1 MYKRLT
7 LLLLL
12 TLLTLIT
19 LAPQSTFAEEA
30 TSHIDIN
37 LKNTMI
43 DIMQPITINL
53 ILTTNNYKMYRT
65 RTVYNPITFEPM
77 TYANYE
83 EFRNDMLAKSTL
95 DH

>member
-1 MYKRLT
+1 MYKKLT
-7 LLLLL
+7 LLL
-12 TLLTLIT
+12 LLTLIT

-53 ILTTNNYKMYRT
+53 IMMVIKTELSS
-65 RTVYNPITFEPM
+65 VYF
-77 TYANYE
+77 
-83 EFRNDMLAKSTL
+83 F
-95 DH
+95 HH

>member
-1 MYKRLT
+1 MYKKLT

-12 TLLTLIT
+12 TLITLIT

-53 ILTTNNYKMYRT
+53 TIQKSLTS
-65 RTVYNPITFEPM
+65 V
-77 TYANYE
+77 
-83 EFRNDMLAKSTL
+83 SV
-95 DH
+95 